1 MRRTLI
7 PVLVAAT
14 LLAATALVD
23 GLATASAQLRAE
35 SQATEVAE
43 AKARQL
49 EQTVL
54 LHGAAV
60 DGLAAFIRSH
70 DLDWSAIG
78 SSFDEFSASIVGST
92 NAVRSVQIVY
102 GTRIELLYPLGG
114 NEKAIGLNL
123 FADDR
128 RRRLLQDSVASG
140 ATTLEGPFD
149 LVQGGRGLAIRRPI
163 FSDDG
168 ELWGFAAV
176 IVDWDEMVEVSGM
189 DHSLGDF
196 QFVVRGTDRSVIIGE
211 APSGRT
217 VRRSVK
223 LAWLQTPWEVEV
235 APVAGW
241 PETSDVGP
249 LIWWFGAALA
259 ILTAL
264 YVRRLLARPEELQA
278 ERLKAIEEL
287 SSIERSHRTLF
298 DATPVAIQRED
309 HSRVEARIAALRAS
323 GIVDVREYL
332 LDRPDELASILS
344 EIVIRD
350 INPAAQ
356 ELSRRLGLSEQSRT
370 LEDRLNERS
379 VESLLSSV
387 MAVADGKL
395 IAQHTASDRDEN
407 GDPIELVVRWHAAG
421 TEGVPDYSNV
431 YVALQDVTELTVA
444 RQRLEATL
452 ESQNGF
458 IASISHELRT
468 PLTAVLGF
476 SHELRNDSMM
486 YDELELEEFRE
497 LIEHHAVEMSH
508 IIEDLLVWSRSDI
521 GEVTINFEPFDI
533 GRLVERTLRSLP
545 GNPARLEDGLPTVHV
560 MADPV
565 RVRQILRNLITNA
578 VRYGGSDVFVA
589 VRDTGEDVRI
599 EVHDSGPE
607 IPPER
612 ARSIFL
618 PYQRMESQK
627 TMPSSIGLGLA
638 ISRVL
643 AELQDGSLSLE
654 RTSSTNA
661 FVLTLRKAR
670 RRGHLMPALREP
682 EVATSVR

>member
-7 PVLVAAT
+7 PIVVAAV

-23 GLATASAQLRAE
+23 GLATASALLRSE
-35 SQATEVAE
+35 SQASEVAE
-43 AKARQL
+43 AKAREL

-60 DGLAAFIRSH
+60 DGLTAYIRSH
-70 DLDWSAIG
+70 DRDWAAIEG
-78 SSFDEFSASIVGST
+78 SFDEFSSSIADST
-92 NAVRSVQIVY
+92 GAVKSVQIVDRS
-102 GTRIELLYPLGG
+102 RIELVYPIEG
-114 NEKAIGLNL
+114 NEKAVGLNL
-123 FADDR
+123 FDDDR
-128 RRRLLQDSVASG
+128 RRQLLQGSVASG

-149 LVQGGRGLAIRRPI
+149 LVQGGRGLAIRRPV
-163 FSDDG
+163 FSEGGD
-168 ELWGFAAV
+168 LWGFAAV
-176 IVDWDEMVEVSGM
+176 IVDWDEMVRDSGM
-189 DHSLGDF
+189 DDSLGDF
-196 QFVVRGTDRSVIIGE
+196 QFVVRGTDQSVIIGE
-211 APSGRT
+211 QPVGRT

-223 LAWLQTPWEVEV
+223 LTWLPTPWVVEV

-241 PETSDVGP
+241 PKDSDVGP
-249 LIWWFGAALA
+249 LIWLFGAALA
-259 ILTAL
+259 ILAAL
-264 YVRRLLARPEELQA
+264 YVRSLLARPEELQA
-278 ERLKAIEEL
+278 ERLRAIEEL

-298 DATPVAIQRED
+298 EATPVAIQRED
-309 HSRVEARIAALRAS
+309 HSRVEARIAELRA
-323 GIVDVREYL
+323 GGVVDVREYL
-332 LDRPDELASILS
+332 LQHPDELAAILS

-356 ELSRRLGLSEQSRT
+356 DLSRRLGLPDHSRT

-387 MAVADGKL
+387 MAVADGRL
-395 IAQHTASDRDEN
+395 ISQHTASDLDEN
-407 GDPIELVVRWHAAG
+407 GDPVELVVRWHAAG
-421 TEGVPDYSNV
+421 VDGAPDYANV

-486 YDELELEEFRE
+486 YDEPELEEFRE
-497 LIEHHAVEMSH
+497 LVEHHAVEMSH

-545 GNPARLEDGLPTVHV
+545 GNPARLAEALPNIDV

-578 VRYGGSDVFVA
+578 VRYGGQDVFVA
-589 VRDTGEDVRI
+589 VRDTQDDVRI

-607 IPPER
+607 IPPEK
-612 ARSIFL
+612 AGSIFL
-618 PYQRMESQK
+618 PYQRLESQR

-654 RTSSTNA
+654 RTASTNA
-661 FVLTLRKAR
+661 FILTLRKAR

-682 EVATSVR
+682 EVVALSH

>member
-1 MRRTLI
+1 MLI
-7 PVLVAAT
+7 PIMVAAT

-35 SQATEVAE
+35 SQASEVAE
-43 AKARQL
+43 AKAREL

-60 DGLAAFIRSH
+60 DGLTAFIRSH
-70 DLDWSAIG
+70 DLDWSAIRA
-78 SSFDEFSASIVGST
+78 SFDGFSSSIADST
-92 NAVRSVQIVY
+92 TAVKSVQIVD
-102 GTRIELLYPLGG
+102 GTRIELLYPTEG
-114 NEKAIGLNL
+114 NEKAIGLDL
-123 FADDR
+123 FSDDR
-128 RRRLLQDSVASG
+128 RRQLLQGSIAAK
-140 ATTLEGPFD
+140 ATTLEGPFE

-163 FSDDG
+163 FTEGGDP
-168 ELWGFAAV
+168 WGFAAV
-176 IVDWDEMVEVSGM
+176 IVDWDEMVGASDMSGP
-189 DHSLGDF
+189 LGDYE
-196 QFVVRGTDRSVIIGE
+196 FVVIGADGSPILGE
-211 APSGRT
+211 QLDGPTVRRT
-217 VRRSVK
+217 VRLS
-223 LAWLQTPWEVEV
+223 WLQAPWVVEV

-241 PETSDVGP
+241 PAASDVGP

-264 YVRRLLARPEELQA
+264 YARSLLARPEELQA
-278 ERLKAIEEL
+278 ERLRAIEEL
-287 SSIERSHRTLF
+287 GSVERSHRTLF

-309 HSRVEARIAALRAS
+309 HSRVEIRIAELWAA
-323 GIVDVREYL
+323 GVVDVRQYL
-332 LDRPDELASILS
+332 LDHPDELASILS

-370 LEDRLNERS
+370 LADRLNDRS

-387 MAVADGKL
+387 MAVADGRL
-395 IAQHTASDRDEN
+395 IAQHTASDLDEN

-421 TEGVPDYSNV
+421 DDGAPDYSNV
-431 YVALQDVTELTVA
+431 YVALQDVTELTIA
-444 RQRLEATL
+444 RQRMEATL
-452 ESQNGF
+452 ESQNRF

-476 SHELRNDSMM
+476 SHELRNDSAFHRE
-486 YDELELEEFRE
+486 DDLEEFRE

-545 GNPARLEDGLPTVHV
+545 GTSTRIEDHTPRVDV

-565 RVRQILRNLITNA
+565 RVRQILRNLVTNA
-578 VRYGGSDVFVA
+578 YRYGGDEVFV
-589 VRDTGEDVRI
+589 VVCEDNDNIRI

-607 IPPER
+607 IPPEK

-618 PYQRMESQK
+618 PYQRTENVE

-643 AELQDGSLSLE
+643 AELQDGSLWLE
-654 RTSSTNA
+654 RTDRTNA
-661 FVLTLRKAR
+661 FILTLRKAQ
-670 RRGHLMPALREP
+670 RRGQL
-682 EVATSVR
+682 VANIDDSRMVARAG